1 MKGRDETV
9 IAIYARQSVDR
20 EDSISTDSQI
30 EACQYEAR
38 GEECRKYVDKG
49 YSGKNTD
56 RPHFKELVADIK
68 KGEISKV
75 IVYRLDRISR
85 SILDFANMMVLFSKY
100 QVEFVS
106 STEKFDTSTPMGRAM
121 LNICMVFAQL
131 ERETIQ
137 QRVTDAYYSRSEK
150 GFYMGGRV
158 PFGFRLQEGS
168 INGKRTKTYVLCE
181 EEADQIRL
189 MYDLYSDPN
198 TSYGD
203 IIAYFQEHGITCRGK
218 PWERARIADH
228 LKNPIYVQADLDV
241 YEFFQQQGTVIE
253 SPQED
258 FVGTNGCYYYKGRDT
273 NTRKLADLRDNRLV
287 LAPHE
292 GFIPSDIWLKCR
304 TKCLQNK
311 QIQPGRKV
319 VNTWLAGL
327 VKCGNCHYALTFK
340 KYNTRRARYLLCSHK
355 LNSKACKGA
364 GTIYADEFETLIYQ
378 EMVKKLDEFPVLVKE
393 DEAVQENPKA
403 AELRIEQNKV
413 KQEIGSLMDKVAMAN
428 ETLMTF
434 INRRIEEL
442 AVKQEKLEQE
452 LAGYALNRVDDSRLN
467 QIQGYLDKWDEI
479 TLDDKRK
486 VADSLIEVIYATS
499 ENVDIHWKI

>member
-1 MKGRDETV
+1 M
-9 IAIYARQSVDR
+9 IAVYARQSVDR

-30 EACQYEAR
+30 EACEYEIR
-38 GEECRKYVDKG
+38 GAEYRRYIDKG

-56 RPHFKELVADIK
+56 RPRFKELVVDIK

-158 PFGFRLQEGS
+158 PYGFRLKES
-168 INGKRTKTYVLCE
+168 FINGKRTKTYIPDQK
-181 EEADQIRL
+181 EADQIRL
-189 MYDLYSDPN
+189 IYHLYSDPS

-203 IIAYFQEHGITCRGK
+203 IISYFQEYGITCRGK

-228 LKNPIYVQADLDV
+228 LKNPIYVQANLDV
-241 YEFFQQQGTVIE
+241 YEFFQQQGTIIE

-258 FVGTNGCYYYKGRDT
+258 FIGTNGCYYYKGRDT
-273 NTRKLADLRDNRLV
+273 NNRKLSELKDNRLV

-304 TKCLQNK
+304 IKCLQNK
-311 QIQPGRKV
+311 QIQPARKA

-327 VKCGNCHYALTFK
+327 IKCGNCHYALTFK
-340 KYNTRRARYLLCSHK
+340 KYNTRRSRYLLCSHK

-364 GTIYADEFETLIYQ
+364 GTIYADEFEAMIYQ
-378 EMVKKLDEFPVLVKE
+378 EMMKKLEEFPILVKE
-393 DEAVQENPKA
+393 DAPVLENPKA
-403 AELRIEQNKV
+403 AELRIELNKIG
-413 KQEIGSLMDKVAMAN
+413 QEIESLMDKVALAN
-428 ETLMTF
+428 ETLMAF
-434 INRRIEEL
+434 INRRIEDL
-442 AVKQEKLEQE
+442 AAKQEKLEHE
-452 LAGYALNRVDDSRLN
+452 LAGYALNRADDSRLN
-467 QIQGYLDKWDEI
+467 QIHDYLSKWDKI

-486 VADSLIEVIYATS
+486 VANSLIEVIYATS

>member
-1 MKGRDETV
+1 M
-9 IAIYARQSVDR
+9 IALYARQSVER
-20 EDSISTDSQI
+20 EDSISTESQI
-30 EACQYEAR
+30 EACKYEAR
-38 GEECRKYVDKG
+38 GETCREYIDKG
-49 YSGKNTD
+49 YSGKNID
-56 RPHFKELVADIK
+56 RPHFQELIADIK

-85 SILDFANMMVLFSKY
+85 SILDFSSMMALFDQYK
-100 QVEFVS
+100 VEFIS
-106 STEKFDTSTPMGRAM
+106 STEKFDTSTSMGRAM

-137 QRVTDAYYSRSEK
+137 QRVTDAYYSRSGK
-150 GFYMGGRV
+150 GFYMGGRI
-158 PFGFRLQEGS
+158 PYGFKLKESS
-168 INGKRTKTYVLCE
+168 INGKRTKTYVLDE
-181 EEADQIRL
+181 EKANQIRL

-203 IIAYFQEHGITCRGK
+203 IIAYFQEHGITRDGK

-241 YEFFQQQGTVIE
+241 YEFFQHQGTIIE

-273 NTRKLADLRDNRLV
+273 NNRKLADLKDNRLV
-287 LAPHE
+287 LASHE
-292 GFIPSDIWLKCR
+292 GFIPSDVWLKCR
-304 TKCLQNK
+304 VKCLRNK
-311 QIQPGRKV
+311 QIQPARKV

-327 VKCGNCHYALTFK
+327 VKCGNCGFALTFK
-340 KYNTRRARYLLCSHK
+340 KYKTRRSRYLLCSHK
-355 LNSKACKGA
+355 SNSKACKGA
-364 GTIYADEFETLIYQ
+364 GTIYADEFEDMIYQ
-378 EMVKKLDEFPVLVKE
+378 EMVKKLEEFPVLVKE
-393 DEAVQENPKA
+393 SESVSENPKA
-403 AELRIEQNKV
+403 AELRIELNKV
-413 KQEIGSLMDKVAMAN
+413 KQEIESLMDKVAMAN

-452 LAGYALNRVDDSRLN
+452 FAGYALNRVDDSRLN
-467 QIQGYLDKWDEI
+467 QIQDYLSKWGEI

-486 VADSLIEVIYATS
+486 VADSLIERINATS